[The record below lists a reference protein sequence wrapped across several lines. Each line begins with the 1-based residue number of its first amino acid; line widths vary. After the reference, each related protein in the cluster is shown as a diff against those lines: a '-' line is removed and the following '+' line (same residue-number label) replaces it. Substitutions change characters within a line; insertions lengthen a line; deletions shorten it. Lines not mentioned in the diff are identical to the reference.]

1 MPDFVLGGG
10 IEVVIDPPVPTEV
23 IVVPIQGGAG
33 PGGGA
38 VSSVNTQ
45 TGAVVLDQDDIADG
59 ATAKQYTATDK
70 AKLEGISGTNT
81 GDQDLSGLVPNTRT
95 INGEPLSGNVVLD
108 AADVGAATTA
118 QGGKADS
125 AVQPGDLS
133 TVATTGDYDD
143 LTDKP
148 TLGTA
153 AAADSTDFATA
164 AQGATA
170 DTATQPGDLST
181 VATSG
186 AYGDLTGKPT
196 LGTAAATA
204 ASDYATAA
212 QGTKADN
219 AATAAN
225 LTAETTRATTA
236 EGLLAPKASPAFT
249 GNPTAPTP
257 SPGDN
262 DTSVATTAFVAA
274 ADAVVTDKLRST
286 FGDKFQPLDARLADP
301 AIFAGS
307 GVTHTTTPPTF
318 TAYQYLRWDVLPPA
332 ITRYGALSEITIGT
346 PANGGALYLAGDRT
360 PQPAT
365 FEFVYEGSHFS
376 FLLDSYGSEYH
387 LYVNDQ
393 PITVDPVSMGS
404 GGSIYLDVP
413 FTDRGAYKIKLT
425 IGVGSVI
432 QGFFYEQ
439 FDSFYPVGRKLRLGV
454 MGDSYSYPA
463 NDTTVGYQYWLAALT
478 GFDVYPLGE
487 GGTGYNNTGVGGVNS
502 KTFGD
507 PVRVALANTYDL
519 DAMLIVGSIN
529 DSDVGLQPIA
539 AAAYAAFAA
548 ARPDMPLIVAGPEPY
563 DVFATP
569 VATNNAVK
577 AAALAAPNVLHYIDW
592 YVDDWINGS
601 GNTGAPAGDGNADWI
616 IGVDGVHPNLAGFRY
631 LGLMFAEALRG
642 LPTTL

>member
-1 MPDFVLGGG
+1 M
-10 IEVVIDPPVPTEV
+10 
-23 IVVPIQGGAG
+23 
-33 PGGGA
+33 
-38 VSSVNTQ
+38 
-45 TGAVVLDQDDIADG
+45 
-59 ATAKQYTATDK
+59 
-70 AKLEGISGTNT
+70 
-81 GDQDLSGLVPNTRT
+81 
-95 INGEPLSGNVVLD
+95 
-108 AADVGAATTA
+108 
-118 QGGKADS
+118 
-125 AVQPGDLS
+125 
-133 TVATTGDYDD
+133 
-143 LTDKP
+143 
-148 TLGTA
+148 
-153 AAADSTDFATA
+153 
-164 AQGATA
+164 
-170 DTATQPGDLST
+170 
-181 VATSG
+181 
-186 AYGDLTGKPT
+186 
-196 LGTAAATA
+196 
-204 ASDYATAA
+204 
-212 QGTKADN
+212 
-219 AATAAN
+219 
-225 LTAETTRATTA
+225 
-236 EGLLAPKASPAFT
+236 
-249 GNPTAPTP
+249 
-257 SPGDN
+257 
-262 DTSVATTAFVAA
+262 
-274 ADAVVTDKLRST
+274 
-286 FGDKFQPLDARLADP
+286 
-301 AIFAGS
+301 
-307 GVTHTTTPPTF
+307 
-318 TAYQYLRWDVLPPA
+318 LPPA

>member
-1 MPDFVLGGG
+1 MTTVHIDVRELSGVDPDTIGNRGGTVWFKPFLAYHVEDG
-10 IEVVIDPPVPTEV
+10 DGDYLVGSEELKIALVDGLADVELPETPANNLMKVQVRGVGYGEPFYVQIPATDCNLFDLPHIDKDSLDPIAPPSPAWLAALADEVTRATGVEADLQAAIDAVE
-23 IVVPIQGGAG
+23 AG
-33 PGGGA
+33 D
-38 VSSVNTQ
+38 VDSVAGL
-45 TGAVVLDQDDIADG
+45 TGAVTASDLKTAINLPADTVAAIAAKADTTSVYDK
-59 ATAKQYTATDK
+59 TA
-70 AKLEGISGTNT
+70 S
-81 GDQDLSGLVPNTRT
+81 
-95 INGEPLSGNVVLD
+95 D
-108 AADVGAATTA
+108 ARYATT
-118 QGGKADS
+118 
-125 AVQPGDLS
+125 
-133 TVATTGDYDD
+133 
-143 LTDKP
+143 
-148 TLGTA
+148 
-153 AAADSTDFATA
+153 
-164 AQGATA
+164 
-170 DTATQPGDLST
+170 
-181 VATSG
+181 
-186 AYGDLTGKPT
+186 
-196 LGTAAATA
+196 
-204 ASDYATAA
+204 A

-432 QGFFYEQ
+432 HGFFYEQ